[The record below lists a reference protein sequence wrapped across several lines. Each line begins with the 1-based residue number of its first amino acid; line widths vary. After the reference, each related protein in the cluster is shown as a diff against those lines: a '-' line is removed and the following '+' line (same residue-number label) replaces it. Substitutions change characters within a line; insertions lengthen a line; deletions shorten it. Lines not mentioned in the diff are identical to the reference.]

1 MSGLVGQDAANQRLS
16 IGIHSQKA
24 HAHPTRSHRAL
35 RIEQGRPDHLSFA
48 VKDAQPT
55 GNRQL
60 EAHHRSDWRRV
71 HRRNEH
77 TAFRDVDCVLGNER
91 LDIGVLET
99 KADGDKGGRDGGA
112 CGTHERQYLS
122 RSAPLS
128 MWRAELGDKEKGQ
141 HPGHVVD
148 SSAMRTLASVAAM
161 VLPVA
166 LSLATAGCRS
176 GRPDYHVNVPPNL
189 LDIRPPRTVVF
200 VQTPLRLSS
209 VEAALDRQLPGGS
222 QGSLSLGIVS
232 LSWRLGRQPASV
244 TPTAEGLA
252 IRIPVVGDL
261 QLGGG
266 FLRCQSRG
274 VGGALVIAARPTI
287 ESGGD
292 LVLRDIRTTVEPIG
306 QVSCAGLPIP
316 VAEIFS
322 GMLRPLQAAAQGL
335 GQVVRVPL
343 GPALSQGLTE
353 LGRPRPLQLAGRKAC
368 LDVHPTALVLAPPS
382 AAADAAHTVSVR
394 LGLDVEPR
402 LNLGDCPSGGSPP
415 LQSLTVRQE
424 ALGEEFGV
432 QVAVAVPAT
441 DLTQLVRPQLVGKR
455 LGSSAQSLLVQGVEV
470 GDASGRVLLR
480 LDVAGIYTGSLF
492 LWGTP
497 QLQTE
502 GGRQILHVPDLQVAA
517 ESSSRLQDLKV
528 SLYELIEGNL
538 ADKVRPH
545 LRLDVTERL
554 TAVQQSLSGTL
565 RLQGG
570 AWQSVAPVAQAVGVS
585 QVALQTELSQVLPL
599 AVEAKPGVVV
609 AYVLLRGRAT
619 LDIH

>member
-1 MSGLVGQDAANQRLS
+1 
-16 IGIHSQKA
+16 
-24 HAHPTRSHRAL
+24 
-35 RIEQGRPDHLSFA
+35 
-48 VKDAQPT
+48 
-55 GNRQL
+55 
-60 EAHHRSDWRRV
+60 
-71 HRRNEH
+71 
-77 TAFRDVDCVLGNER
+77 
-91 LDIGVLET
+91 
-99 KADGDKGGRDGGA
+99 
-112 CGTHERQYLS
+112 
-122 RSAPLS
+122 
-128 MWRAELGDKEKGQ
+128 
-141 HPGHVVD
+141 
-148 SSAMRTLASVAAM
+148 MRTLASVAAM

-222 QGSLSLGIVS
+222 QGSLSLGMVS

-353 LGRPRPLQLAGRKAC
+353 LGRPRPLQLAGHKAC
-368 LDVHPTALVLAPPS
+368 LDV
-382 AAADAAHTVSVR
+382 HTVSVR

-441 DLTQLVRPQLVGKR
+441 DLTQLVQPQLVGKR

-545 LRLDVTERL
+545 LRL
-554 TAVQQSLSGTL
+554 
-565 RLQGG
+565 
-570 AWQSVAPVAQAVGVS
+570 
-585 QVALQTELSQVLPL
+585 QTELSQVLPL

-609 AYVLLRGRAT
+609 VYVLLRGRAT

>member
-1 MSGLVGQDAANQRLS
+1 M
-16 IGIHSQKA
+16 
-24 HAHPTRSHRAL
+24 
-35 RIEQGRPDHLSFA
+35 
-48 VKDAQPT
+48 
-55 GNRQL
+55 
-60 EAHHRSDWRRV
+60 
-71 HRRNEH
+71 
-77 TAFRDVDCVLGNER
+77 
-91 LDIGVLET
+91 
-99 KADGDKGGRDGGA
+99 
-112 CGTHERQYLS
+112 
-122 RSAPLS
+122 
-128 MWRAELGDKEKGQ
+128 
-141 HPGHVVD
+141 
-148 SSAMRTLASVAAM
+148 
-161 VLPVA
+161 
-166 LSLATAGCRS
+166 
-176 GRPDYHVNVPPNL
+176 
-189 LDIRPPRTVVF
+189 
-200 VQTPLRLSS
+200 
-209 VEAALDRQLPGGS
+209 
-222 QGSLSLGIVS
+222 
-232 LSWRLGRQPASV
+232 
-244 TPTAEGLA
+244 EGLA
-252 IRIPVVGDL
+252 AQFVVAGDAPDA
-261 QLGGG
+261 GRDIVFFFEN
-266 FLRCQSRG
+266 FLRFN
-274 VGGALVIAARPTI
+274 
-287 ESGGD
+287 D
-292 LVLRDIRTTVEPIG
+292 LVHDR
-306 QVSCAGLPIP
+306 A
-316 VAEIFS
+316 
-322 GMLRPLQAAAQGL
+322 
-335 GQVVRVPL
+335 
-343 GPALSQGLTE
+343 
-353 LGRPRPLQLAGRKAC
+353 
-368 LDVHPTALVLAPPS
+368 

-441 DLTQLVRPQLVGKR
+441 DLTQLLRPQLVGKR

-502 GGRQILHVPDLQVAA
+502 GGRQILHVPDLQVAT
-517 ESSSRLQDLKV
+517 ESTSRLQDLKV

-609 AYVLLRGRAT
+609 VYVLLRGRAT